1 MQIEIE
7 MIEGANPDEMH
18 KLAEAIKFM
27 IWSNEVKT
35 VESITEKVQ

>member
-1 MQIEIE
+1 

-18 KLAEAIKFM
+18 KLAEAIEFM
-27 IWSNEVKT
+27 ICSNEVKT